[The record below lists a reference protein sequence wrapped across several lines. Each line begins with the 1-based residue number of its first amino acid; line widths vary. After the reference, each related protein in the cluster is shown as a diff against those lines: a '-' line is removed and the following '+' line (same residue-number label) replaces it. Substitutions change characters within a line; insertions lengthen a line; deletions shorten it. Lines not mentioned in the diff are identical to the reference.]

1 MTRAQGKTADI
12 DQIAI
17 IAPGNMGAGLA
28 ARARAAGLRVRT
40 LLTGRSEATHS
51 RAEAAGMEDASATE
65 IAACPLIL
73 SVVPPGRARALA
85 EELAPALAASGSKPL
100 FVDCNAVSPDTVK
113 EIGAIIE
120 ETGADFADAGIIGLP
135 PRSDGPLPVIYVS
148 GAHAGRVA
156 RLNERGLDIR
166 VLDGPVGAA
175 STLKM
180 CYAGIGKGLTALA
193 SAMILAADRAG
204 AGEALRTE
212 MERSQKMLLN
222 RLDGSI
228 PDMFPKA
235 YRWVAE
241 MEEISAFLGPDRP
254 ESQIYRG
261 MAGFYENLAADVARE
276 GPEVEALKTFLAG
289 YKDTFR

>member
-113 EIGAIIE
+113 EIGAIID

-228 PDMFPKA
+228 PDMFLKA

-289 YKDTFR
+289 YKDTFS

>member
-1 MTRAQGKTADI
+1 MPGDNNLDLRAKT
-12 DQIAI
+12 IAI

-28 ARARAAGLRVRT
+28 ARVTAAGFTVLTQLSGRGDATLERARAAGMR
-40 LLTGRSEATHS
+40 
-51 RAEAAGMEDASATE
+51 DASARE
-65 IAACPLIL
+65 IADCPVIL
-73 SVVPPGRARALA
+73 SVLPPGRAHAVA
-85 EELAPALAASGSKPL
+85 QELAPALADAPRKPL

-113 EIGAIIE
+113 QIE
-120 ETGADFADAGIIGLP
+120 ATVTATGAAFADAGIIGLP
-135 PRSDGPLPVIYVS
+135 PRSEGPLPVIYAS
-148 GAHAGRVA
+148 GEAASGLPA
-156 RLNERGLDIR
+156 LNQAGLDIR

-212 MERSQKMLLN
+212 MERSQKMLLG

-241 MEEISAFLGPDRP
+241 MEEIADFLGEDRP
-254 ESQIYRG
+254 ESGIYRG
-261 MAGFYENLAADVARE
+261 MAGFYDRLAGDFDAQ
-276 GPEVEALKTFLAG
+276 GPEIEALKSFVR
-289 YKDTFR
+289 KD